1 MNAFAALNSLFDPAR
16 PSFTRE
22 GVQTLLDLR
31 ASPEEEARM
40 EELAEKCTEGELSH
54 EEKREYESWVRAG
67 TMISMLQAMAR
78 LYVRKL
84 AEKQA

>member
-16 PSFTRE
+16 PCFTKE

-31 ASPEEEARM
+31 APAEEVAHMEA
-40 EELAEKCTEGELSH
+40 LAEKLRQGLLGD

-67 TMISMLQAMAR
+67 TMISMLQAKAR
-78 LYVRKL
+78 LYMRKV
-84 AEKQA
+84 AESQA